1 MDLFNLQTS
10 LTDTSLHILS
20 VVHLRI
26 AIGYGRKIKAC
37 HGQTESRWFEALTIP
52 QRFHD
57 VDASVLGHRLFGTLQ
72 DSHDLLHRETVE
84 ELTHPNGVQSPFTF
98 GEECLRIEQVN
109 AIATDALCAWLIL
122 DILLHHANLLGQV
135 EYGDFYLVVVTNAL
149 QGPFA
154 RIAANVVERL
164 DMVLVEDD
172 FQGLRE
178 G

>member
-1 MDLFNLQTS
+1 MDLLDLQTS

-26 AIGYGRKIKAC
+26 AIGYGREIQAC
-37 HGQTESRWFEALTIP
+37 HRQAESRWLEALTIP

-57 VDASVLGHRLFGTLQ
+57 VDTCILGHRLFGTLQ
-72 DSHDLLHRETVE
+72 DTHNLLHRETVE
-84 ELTHPNGVQSPFTF
+84 ELTHPDSVQSPFTF

-122 DILLHHANLLGQV
+122 DVLLHHTNLLGQV
-135 EYGDFYLVVVTNAL
+135 EDGDLYLIIIAHAL

-154 RIAANVVERL
+154 CIAANVVE
-164 DMVLVEDD
+164 
-172 FQGLRE
+172 
-178 G
+178 